1 MKLQVLLP
9 ALSIV
14 LLGNHLTAA
23 SRQDIATDLE
33 SRYDTGT
40 DLAEIED
47 RDEFVDDLE
56 DFVMI
61 EMEKH
66 EEMANAG
73 QEAQKKN

>member
-14 LLGNHLTAA
+14 LPGNHLTAA

-33 SRYDTGT
+33 SRHDTGT
-40 DLAEIED
+40 AEIED
-47 RDEFVDDLE
+47 QDEFVDDLE

-61 EMEKH
+61 EMEKQ
-66 EEMANAG
+66 EEKANAR